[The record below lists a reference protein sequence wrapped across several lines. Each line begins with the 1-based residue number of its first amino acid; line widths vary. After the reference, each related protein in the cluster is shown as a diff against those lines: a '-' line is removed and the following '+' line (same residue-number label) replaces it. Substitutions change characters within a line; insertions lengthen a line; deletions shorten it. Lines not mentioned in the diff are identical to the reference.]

1 MNYKMKG
8 DFLMKY
14 LRKPIALLLALI
26 MVMLVIPTAMLSAF
40 ASVNPVAKATLI
52 TAPIYT
58 EYKTDPSPDGRGW
71 ESSPRGFY
79 FEPIVPLNSVGEEIA
94 GKYGNHNKKDLQK

>member
-1 MNYKMKG
+1 MQRLKQS
-8 DFLMKY
+8 
-14 LRKPIALLLALI
+14 IALLLALI

-52 TAPIYT
+52 TAPIYK

-79 FEPIVPLNSVGEEIA
+79 FNPIEPLNSAGDQLA